1 MKPGGV
7 NRTEQH
13 FKVIGGI
20 LVQEAY
26 LFLHVFILFPF
37 LSAACDMKLD
47 SLQVNEPLTTK

>member
-26 LFLHVFILFPF
+26 LFLHVFIIVPF

-47 SLQVNEPLTTK
+47 SLQLNEPLTT